1 MTIKV
6 NDCFPL
12 VSFYQL
18 IDGGPKLVK
27 SNNLFNKKKVILVG
41 VPGAFT
47 PTCHNDHLPGYI
59 KNYKKFC
66 DKGIDEVYFVSSND
80 PFVMSSWVN
89 SLGTTNIIHLSD
101 CLNEFRDSSGLM
113 IDLTSVGLGNRLSRF
128 AILIDNGLIKNIY
141 DEKGGGLEVSKAENV
156 LNNL

>member
-18 IDGGPKLVK
+18 IDGGPKLIK
-27 SNNLFNKKKVILVG
+27 SNDLFNKKKIILVG

-66 DKGIDEVYFVSSND
+66 DKG
-80 PFVMSSWVN
+80 MSSWVN
-89 SLGTTNIIHLSD
+89 SLGKTDINHLSD
-101 CLNEFRDSSGLM
+101 CLNEFRDSSGLK

-128 AILIDNGLIKNIY
+128 AIVIDNGLIKNIF
-141 DEKGGGLEVSKAENV
+141 DEKGGGLEISKAENV